1 MFSLTATHRYFLYRQ
16 AADMRNS
23 FDGLCGIVR
32 GQIHMDPVNG
42 DVYIFL
48 NKQRNLIKLL
58 HWENG
63 GFVIYYKRL
72 EAGSIELPSFD
83 NSQISCIVKWSQ
95 LVMMI
100 EGISLKHIKTRKR
113 Y

>member
-1 MFSLTATHRYFLYRQ
+1 MQL
-16 AADMRNS
+16 N
-23 FDGLCGIVR
+23 
-32 GQIHMDPVNG
+32 PVNG

-48 NKQRNLIKLL
+48 NKERNLIKLL

-72 EAGSIELPSFD
+72 EAGSIELPMFD
-83 NSQISCIVKWSQ
+83 SDQNSCIVKWSQ
-95 LVMMI
+95 LMMMV
-100 EGISLKHIKTRKR
+100 EGISLKHVKTRKR